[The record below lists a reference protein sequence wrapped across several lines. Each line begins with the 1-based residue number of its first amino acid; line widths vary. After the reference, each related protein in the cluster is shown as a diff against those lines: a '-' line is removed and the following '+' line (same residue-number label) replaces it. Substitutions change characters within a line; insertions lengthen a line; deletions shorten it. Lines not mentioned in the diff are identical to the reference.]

1 MNEWITPAPLID
13 LAAEFPELAPYAR
26 TTTRLHPRRGEPSVH
41 DSSLGGP
48 LLWPADEPW
57 PIQPGSYFG
66 PFDDTPVPAVPLLQL
81 YRRDVAQLPFPKGAD
96 LLQLLWYPIEHAT
109 TDSGDPEIMMLWRD
123 SASVTDALSDVPR
136 DDSDYPY
143 VPLPCVLHPEP
154 GVVEYPSRNADLPEG
169 WDRSRLDGFEEESGW
184 GAFYTLFVASGVKV
198 GGWPSFCQEPVWPDC
213 PDCGRRMECLLT
225 LQEREWDGEGWKRWI
240 PLADEQFRT
249 SLASGTF
256 REDQLA
262 AQFPSGID
270 LGGGCINL
278 FYCSVCPDMPY
289 AQWYDR

>member
-13 LAAEFPELAPYAR
+13 LAAEFSELAPYAR

-213 PDCGRRMECLLT
+213 PDCGRRMEYLLT